1 MLCLEESRD
10 LLHGAFLGK
19 TQLIE
24 QTKHNTWTGV
34 CKAILRSNM
43 KWDSGL
49 ADILYRILYIEGNP
63 SKLAVSQKRAYDF
76 LGICKAPIRS

>member
-24 QTKHNTWTGV
+24 QTKHNTWTGGREG
-34 CKAILRSNM
+34 ILRSSL
-43 KWDSGL
+43 KLGPGL
-49 ADILYRILYIEGNP
+49 ADILYLIYRGKSL
-63 SKLAVSQKRAYDF
+63 
-76 LGICKAPIRS
+76 

>member
-1 MLCLEESRD
+1 MLCLKESRD

-24 QTKHNTWTGV
+24 QTKHNTWTGDRE
-34 CKAILRSNM
+34 KILRSSL
-43 KWDSGL
+43 KLGPGL
-49 ADILYRILYIEGNP
+49 ADILYCIIEGNP

>member
-24 QTKHNTWTGV
+24 QTKHNTWTGDREG
-34 CKAILRSNM
+34 ILRSSL
-43 KWDSGL
+43 KLGPGL
-49 ADILYRILYIEGNP
+49 N
-63 SKLAVSQKRAYDF
+63 
-76 LGICKAPIRS
+76 